1 MLIFDFYSI
10 GSKLLEIR
18 KRAGLTQAEA
28 AEAAGL
34 SERTYA
40 DIERGAVNMR
50 TETVL
55 RICDAL
61 KITPDEILTD
71 DTPLIEQKQD
81 KIIER
86 LNNCSPKDRQTA
98 LNLLTVFLDSLNE

>member
-86 LNNCSPKDRQTA
+86 LNNCSTKDRQTA